1 MMKLPTLK
9 ARYILVLISLILMA
23 AFANAQTQNPDSA
36 QQEREN
42 VLSLAVMSMVY
53 KDWQASRNGRGH
65 NIGSILVDKNSTPVF
80 WARNSVT
87 VRDDGTQHGEVR
99 LIQAFLN
106 CPGIGKYIDGYTIY
120 TTLEPCA
127 MCAGMAAMTKL
138 DGVVYVQV
146 DPEYGNVRNALA
158 SINFPRLFQQ
168 TTPKGLRQKNE
179 LEQGWAAFRNIKG
192 NSITEYLI
200 TEEARKVYA
209 SADQDLNDFKVKY
222 PENEA
227 ILLTTREFIK
237 NVGPETFD
245 AKILERCP
253 K

>member
-1 MMKLPTLK
+1 MT
-9 ARYILVLISLILMA
+9 
-23 AFANAQTQNPDSA
+23 DS
-36 QQEREN
+36 
-42 VLSLAVMSMVY
+42 
-53 KDWQASRNGRGH
+53 KD
-65 NIGSILVDKNSTPVF
+65 
-80 WARNSVT
+80 
-87 VRDDGTQHGEVR
+87 
-99 LIQAFLN
+99 
-106 CPGIGKYIDGYTIY
+106 
-120 TTLEPCA
+120 
-127 MCAGMAAMTKL
+127 
-138 DGVVYVQV
+138 YV
-146 DPEYGNVRNALA
+146 P
-158 SINFPRLFQQ
+158 
-168 TTPKGLRQKNE
+168 PKVWTW
-179 LEQGWAAFRNIKG
+179 EQGWAAFRNIKG